1 MYFFPLSISLLLG
14 SFKRWF
20 QLVYISVAPA
30 MFLHFIMQ
38 ALDKFVSIHLPLLL
52 TFNVL
57 SDLRNIILSLLQSH
71 NAF

>member
-1 MYFFPLSISLLLG
+1 
-14 SFKRWF
+14 
-20 QLVYISVAPA
+20 VYISVAPA